1 MAIVYHDDNE
11 NRIPHAHVVVN
22 NTNVETGRRL
32 HVPDP
37 KGLNRDLQEMARKRD
52 LGYFTD
58 NRMTANP
65 RVKGG
70 EARTRQMEFK
80 GRAERRIEREG
91 GYSWVADIRSRA
103 QTARALARDE
113 ASYRGLL
120 ETLGVELS
128 LNSPNARRRDYLY
141 ALADHPA
148 RKVSGEKLG
157 WSYGKQALEYE
168 WVRPSHLKDNDIAK
182 LAENAILI
190 EDLDELRDLAETVKT
205 LKDYRFAS
213 IDGIGRTAIILERH
227 LERAESQQER
237 ANLVE
242 KIEQVGRARRFAAE
256 HGVLPAKD
264 PEYVRTHPY
273 SQRTSMSWG
282 GSSNS
287 HRSSSSQEHSVERS
301 RSDWAR

>member
-1 MAIVYHDDNE
+1 MH
-11 NRIPHAHVVVN
+11 RP
-22 NTNVETGRRL
+22 
-32 HVPDP
+32 
-37 KGLNRDLQEMARKRD
+37 
-52 LGYFTD
+52 
-58 NRMTANP
+58 
-65 RVKGG
+65 
-70 EARTRQMEFK
+70 
-80 GRAERRIEREG
+80 
-91 GYSWVADIRSRA
+91 
-103 QTARALARDE
+103 RALAHDE

-120 ETLGVELS
+120 EAFGVELS

-157 WSYGKQALEYE
+157 WPYGKKALEYE
-168 WVRPSHLKDNDIAK
+168 WVRPSLLKDKDIAR
-182 LAENAILI
+182 LAEKAILI
-190 EDLDELRDLAETVKT
+190 KDLDELCDLAETVKT

-213 IDGIGRTAIILERH
+213 IDGIDRTAVILERH

-237 ANLVE
+237 ANLAG

-287 HRSSSSQEHSVERS
+287 HQHSNYQEHTVERN
-301 RSDWAR
+301 RGDWAR